1 MKLNDSQKS
10 IIVILIAAV
19 IAAVCG
25 IYIIKPNI
33 DETQALK
40 AECAQL
46 QDRLNLLQQKEARRD
61 EYLAGIEEYENAF
74 QEQMANFAPDLNQE
88 VTIMFLEGI
97 KDNNDFDISALTL
110 GEPEQFYTLGLG
122 GGDAALTGTTDAAAT
137 DAAATEAA
145 STEAASTEAA
155 STEAAPAEGLAEGEA
170 PVDDNGY
177 YCYRADFPI
186 SYSGSYESLK
196 DVIDYVN
203 NFENRMTIN
212 SIDITY
218 AADTETY
225 SGNLD
230 LKCYAITGPDRPETS
245 MDLNEV
251 ETGTDNIFHGQGG
264 DASGSATEGMN
275 KYDENDGAA
284 IESNYDFYAMLS
296 PATSDVSAKVV
307 GQNGSGKE
315 ASVISNSDNNVSTL
329 SYEFYEKDGKN
340 YCKYTLANS
349 LSYEAEVT
357 SAEDI
362 KLLIQS
368 SARKNDEDDVGLRVT
383 IKNTTSLPVYVKVS
397 GEDSVSPRVDIV
409 SKSGSVKVY

>member
-1 MKLNDSQKS
+1 MKIGDTEKS
-10 IIVILIAAV
+10 VLTVVLGIGIVVALALLV
-19 IAAVCG
+19 
-25 IYIIKPNI
+25 IKPNI
-33 DETQALK
+33 DQIQALK

-61 EYLAGIEEYENAF
+61 EYLAGIQEYEDAF
-74 QEQMANFAPDLNQE
+74 RKQMNKFAPDLNQE

-97 KDNNDFDISALTL
+97 KDDNDFDIGTL
-110 GEPEQFYTLGLG
+110 SLGQPEQFYTLGLG
-122 GGDAALTGTTDAAAT
+122 GGDAALGAAP
-137 DAAATEAA
+137 AATEAPA
-145 STEAASTEAA
+145 EGEAAET
-155 STEAAPAEGLAEGEA
+155 AEVADTGLAEGIA
-170 PVDDNGY
+170 PTDDNGY

-186 SYSGSYESLK
+186 TYSGSYESLK
-196 DVIDYVN
+196 DVIDYIN

-218 AADTETY
+218 AAEADLY

-245 MDLNEV
+245 MELNDI
-251 ETGTDNIFHGQGG
+251 ETGVDNIFQGDG
-264 DASGSATEGMN
+264 SGSTSSGQSLN

-284 IESNYDFYAMLS
+284 IESNYDFYAMLNPS
-296 PATSDVSAKVV
+296 TSDVSAKVV

-329 SYEFYEKDGKN
+329 AYEFYEQNGKN

-368 SARKNDEDDVGLRVT
+368 SARKDDDDDVGLRVT

-397 GEDSVSPRVDIV
+397 GDDSVSPRVNIV
-409 SKSGSVKVY
+409 SKSGAVKVY

>member
-1 MKLNDSQKS
+1 MKIGDTEKS
-10 IIVILIAAV
+10 ILVVIFGIAVAV
-19 IAAVCG
+19 VCG
-25 IYIIKPNI
+25 LYVVKPAYEERQNL
-33 DETQALK
+33 Q

-46 QDRLNLLQQKEARRD
+46 QDRLNLLQQREAKRD
-61 EYLAGIEEYENAF
+61 EYLAGIQEYEDAF
-74 QEQMANFAPDLNQE
+74 REQMNNFAPDLNQE

-97 KDNNDFDISALTL
+97 KDNNDFDISSVGL
-110 GEPEQFYTLGLG
+110 GRPEQFYTLGLA
-122 GGDAALTGTTDAAAT
+122 GGDAAIDT
-137 DAAATEAA
+137 
-145 STEAASTEAA
+145 
-155 STEAAPAEGLAEGEA
+155 AAPAEGEGEEAAPAADAGLAEGAA
-170 PVDDNGY
+170 PTNDNGY

-203 NFENRMTIN
+203 NFEHRMTIN
-212 SIDITY
+212 SINIAY
-218 AADTETY
+218 AADADVY

-245 MDLNEV
+245 MELNDI
-251 ETGTDNIFHGQGG
+251 ETGVDNIFHGDG
-264 DASGSATEGMN
+264 SGVTSSGQTLN

-284 IESNYDFYAMLS
+284 IESNYDFYAMLNPS
-296 PATSDVSAKVV
+296 TSDVSAKVV

-329 SYEFYEKDGKN
+329 SYEFYEQNGKN

-368 SARKNDEDDVGLRVT
+368 SARKGDDDEVGLRVT

-397 GEDSVSPRVDIV
+397 GEDSISPRVDIV
-409 SKSGSVKVY
+409 SKSGAVKVY